1 MKKDFLV
8 FGVKSFTDMFGGAK
22 GYIGQFNNIDELIEL
37 IEKKK
42 EWIFEERIEGFNF
55 IDLKADEIIA
65 DNNGYEEWDLFSE
78 LISWEYKD
86 YTFDKDV
93 LTELDDILKRRQSP
107 WYYFVKDVVER
118 ECKDN
123 DDSKMY

>member
-55 IDLKADEIIA
+55 IDLKVDEIIP

-78 LISWEYKD
+78 LISWEYKN

-107 WYYFVKDVVER
+107 WCYFVKDVIER
-118 ECKDN
+118 EFKDN
-123 DDSKMY
+123 E

>member
-8 FGVKSFTDMFGGAK
+8 FEVKSFTDMFGGAK
-22 GYIGQFNNIDELIEL
+22 GYIGQFNNIDELMEL

-65 DNNGYEEWDLFSE
+65 DNTGYEEWYLFSE

-123 DDSKMY
+123 E